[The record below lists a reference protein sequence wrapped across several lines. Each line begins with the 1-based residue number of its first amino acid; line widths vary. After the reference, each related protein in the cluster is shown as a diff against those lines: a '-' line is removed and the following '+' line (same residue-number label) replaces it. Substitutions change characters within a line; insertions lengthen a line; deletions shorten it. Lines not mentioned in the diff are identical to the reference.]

1 MLSNTVEKIY
11 LDSNVWFSFLLKKD
25 DNNSKG
31 SIEYEQANI
40 IINKIFSDENLIGLM
55 SQLVIL
61 EIISI
66 IRKKVVTKMKITGN
80 KGINDEDIKILLK
93 KTIYN
98 LTNKIIKK

>member
-11 LDSNVWFSFLLKKD
+11 LDYNVWFSFLLKKD

-40 IINKIFSDENLIGLM
+40 IINKIVSNNNLIVLV

-66 IRKKVVTKMKITGN
+66 ISKRFVTKIKITGN
-80 KGINDEDIKILLK
+80 KNMKDKYSKIQL
-93 KTIYN
+93 
-98 LTNKIIKK
+98 